1 MDEPAWTSLDVESS
15 HRRTAS
21 TCARDRFV
29 RFSWLTEPIAVAIR
43 AMLNE
48 VLLARHHF
56 EVLRNIVGLVAIFV
70 MNLFAINKPA
80 AEAIFGDHPVLVC
93 ISTNIG
99 QVVPGS
105 DTD

>member
-1 MDEPAWTSLDVESS
+1 
-15 HRRTAS
+15 
-21 TCARDRFV
+21 
-29 RFSWLTEPIAVAIR
+29 
-43 AMLNE
+43 MLNE

-105 DTD
+105 DTDQHVSVRCYRAPTAPVRV